1 MKYNFH
7 FQFKHSLNVMV
18 QKIYCN
24 IMYEIHKQL
33 KTPVVVYE
41 LSFLSKHFCMFVI
54 WDVRLHVLLN
64 PDRIGELNI
73 QTPTYLDSPR
83 SEGWGLQESATIP
96 LSVPG
101 GLQESVTIPLSV
113 PFSYR
118 PAIFMFQTSVIC
130 WSCKSVIP
138 PSLPNTCW
146 SHDCSSEN

>member
-54 WDVRLHVLLN
+54 IMRCKAACVVKSGSNRGVKYTDPHILGQ
-64 PDRIGELNI
+64 P
-73 QTPTYLDSPR
+73 
-83 SEGWGLQESATIP
+83 QE
-96 LSVPG
+96 
-101 GLQESVTIPLSV
+101 
-113 PFSYR
+113 
-118 PAIFMFQTSVIC
+118 
-130 WSCKSVIP
+130 
-138 PSLPNTCW
+138 
-146 SHDCSSEN
+146 